1 MFTIKYDH
9 LDHKPLDLSFG
20 KSSTEPTHEFRLLD
34 SDGVIYFSGF
44 STDNETEGL
53 FAPLDYFGESYGCT
67 DIAYKC
73 GKRWIIC

>member
-1 MFTIKYDH
+1 MFTNKYDY
-9 LDHKPLDLSFG
+9 LENKPLDLSFG

-53 FAPLDYFGESYGCT
+53 FDPLDYFGESYGCT
-67 DIAYKC
+67 DIQYKF
-73 GKRWIIC
+73 KNKWTIV